1 MVANECSL
9 GDIYI
14 RYLSYNTAELLK
26 ADLVKRLPIKIDIG
40 AREATAGCICRAA
53 PSAQRFCHVCTG
65 AVYSTPPKDRA
76 FNGDMFFP
84 VERELVSAIFFCFC
98 FRRSAAVRPHSGL

>member
-1 MVANECSL
+1 MQTNAFTA

-40 AREATAGCICRAA
+40 TRTAAAARFFFTTRAS
-53 PSAQRFCHVCTG
+53 PHLHTFPG

-84 VERELVSAIFFCFC
+84 VERELVSALPGSLFSSCAF
-98 FRRSAAVRPHSGL
+98 SAFLPCSGL